1 MIKVST
7 TQIDSYWK
15 YVNGYLTEDQIMDT
29 LLRRGTS
36 NLKMELGSLFHSLIE
51 LQDAEC
57 PAIFNQ
63 EQINHAR
70 SIFTDGMHEVK
81 TRQVFASCI
90 GNIAITG
97 VADYLV
103 GRKVMEA
110 KTTWGSFSIDKYIDS
125 LQWRIYCRLFDASE
139 TEYVIFEFPSLS
151 TKFKTMQDINTELQY
166 KAVHRFSLPR
176 HKDDEKGID
185 AIINNLC
192 KFIKVKG
199 IESEMQMDADEIIFE
214 TF

>member
-15 YVNGYLTEDQIMDT
+15 YVNGILTEDQIMDT

-36 NLKMELGSLFHSLIE
+36 NLKMELGSMFHSLIE

-70 SIFTDGMHEVK
+70 SLFNDGMHEVK

-110 KTTWGSFSIDKYIDS
+110 KTTWGQFSIDRYLDS
-125 LQWRIYCRLFDASE
+125 LQWQIYMRLFDADE
-139 TEYVIFEFPSLS
+139 VEYVIFEFPSLS
-151 TKFKTMQDINTELQY
+151 TKFKSIQDINTELQY
-166 KAVHRFSLPR
+166 KAVHQFAMPNS
-176 HKDDEKGID
+176 GID
-185 AIINNLC
+185 KNHIDSIINNLC
-192 KFIKVKG
+192 KFIKAKG
-199 IESEMQMDADEIIFE
+199 IESEMQMDANEILLE

>member
-1 MIKVST
+1 MIKIST

-15 YVNGYLTEDQIMDT
+15 YLNGYLTEDQIMDT
-29 LLRRGTS
+29 LLRRGTP

-63 EQINHAR
+63 EQIQHAR

-125 LQWRIYCRLFDASE
+125 LQWQIYCRLFDASE
-139 TEYVIFEFPSLS
+139 IEYVVFEFPSLS

-166 KAVHRFSLPR
+166 KAVHRFSLPG

-192 KFIKVKG
+192 KFIKAKG
-199 IESEMQMDADEIIFE
+199 IESEMQMDADEILFD

>member
-1 MIKVST
+1 MIKIST

-15 YVNGYLTEDQIMDT
+15 YVNGYLTEEQIMDT

-36 NLKMELGSLFHSLIE
+36 NLKMELGSMFHSLIE

-63 EQINHAR
+63 EQIQHAR

-90 GNIAITG
+90 GNVAITG

-151 TKFKTMQDINTELQY
+151 TKFKTIQDINSELQY
-166 KAVHRFSLPR
+166 KAVHRFSLSR
-176 HKDDEKGID
+176 HIDDEKGID
-185 AIINNLC
+185 AVINNLC
-192 KFIKVKG
+192 KFIKAKG
-199 IESEMQMDADEIIFE
+199 IESEMQMDADEILFD

>member
-1 MIKVST
+1 MIKIST

-70 SIFTDGMHEVK
+70 SFFKDGMHEVK

-103 GRKVMEA
+103 GTKVVEA
-110 KTTWGSFSIDKYIDS
+110 KTTWGSFSIDRYLDS
-125 LQWRIYCRLFDASE
+125 LQWQIYCRLFDASE
-139 TEYVIFEFPSLS
+139 IEYVVFEFPSLS
-151 TKFKTMQDINTELQY
+151 TKFKTIQDINSELQY
-166 KAVHRFSLPR
+166 KNIYKFTMHNTAID
-176 HKDDEKGID
+176 KEKID
-185 AIINNLC
+185 SIINNLC
-192 KFIKVKG
+192 KFIRAKG
-199 IESEMQMDADEIIFE
+199 IESEMQLDSNEIILE

>member
-1 MIKVST
+1 MIKIST

-15 YVNGYLTEDQIMDT
+15 YLNGYLTDEQIMDT

-36 NLKMELGSLFHSLIE
+36 NLKMELGSMFHSLIE

-70 SIFTDGMHEVK
+70 SFFKDGMHEVK

-90 GNIAITG
+90 GNVAITG

-192 KFIKVKG
+192 KFIKAKG
-199 IESEMQMDADEIIFE
+199 IESEMQMDADEILFD

>member
-1 MIKVST
+1 MIKIST

-15 YVNGYLTEDQIMDT
+15 YMNGYLTDEQIMDT
-29 LLRRGTS
+29 LLRRGKS
-36 NLKMELGSLFHSLIE
+36 NLKMELGSMFHSLIE
-51 LQDAEC
+51 LQGAEC

-63 EQINHAR
+63 DQIQYAR
-70 SIFTDGMHEVK
+70 SLFNDGMHEVK

-90 GNIAITG
+90 GNVAITG

-125 LQWRIYCRLFDASE
+125 LQWRIYCRLFDASV

-151 TKFKTMQDINTELQY
+151 TKFKTISDINTELQY
-166 KAVHRFSLPR
+166 KAVHSFTLPR

-192 KFIKVKG
+192 KFIQANG
-199 IESEMQMDADEIIFE
+199 IESEMQMDEDEILFD

>member
-15 YVNGYLTEDQIMDT
+15 YVNGILTEEQIMDT
-29 LLRRGTS
+29 LLRRGKP
-36 NLKMELGSLFHSLIE
+36 NLKMELGSMFHKLIE

-70 SIFTDGMHEVK
+70 EKFTDGIHEVK
-81 TRQVFASCI
+81 TRQVYASCI

-110 KTTWGSFSIDKYIDS
+110 KTTWGSFSIDKYLDS
-125 LQWRIYCRLFDASE
+125 LQWRIYCRLFDANE
-139 TEYVIFEFPSLS
+139 FEYVIFEFPSLS
-151 TKFKTMQDINTELQY
+151 TKFKSMQDIKIELQY
-166 KAVHRFSLPR
+166 KAMHMFTLPKP
-176 HKDDEKGID
+176 KDDKESID
-185 AIINNLC
+185 TIINNLC
-192 KFIKVKG
+192 KFIKSKG
-199 IESEMQMDADEIIFE
+199 IESEMQIDADEILFD

>member
-7 TQIDSYWK
+7 TQIDSYYK
-15 YVNGYLTEDQIMDT
+15 YLNGYLTEDQIMDT

-36 NLKMELGSLFHSLIE
+36 NLKMELGSMFHSLIE

-70 SIFTDGMHEVK
+70 SFFNDGLHEVK
-81 TRQVFASCI
+81 TRQIYSSCI

-110 KTTWGSFSIDKYIDS
+110 KTTWGTFSIDKYLQS
-125 LQWRIYCRLFDASE
+125 LQWQIYCRLFDADE
-139 TEYVIFEFPSLS
+139 VEYVVFEFPSLS
-151 TKFKTMQDINTELQY
+151 TKFKSMQDINIELQF
-166 KAVHRFSLPR
+166 KDVHRFGMR
-176 HKDDEKGID
+176 KAEVDKQMIDD
-185 AIINNLC
+185 IINNLC
-192 KFIKVKG
+192 KFIKANG
-199 IESEMQMDADEIIFE
+199 IESEMQIDSNELIFE

>member
-1 MIKVST
+1 MIKIST

-15 YVNGYLTEDQIMDT
+15 YVNGYLTEEQIMDT

-36 NLKMELGSLFHSLIE
+36 NLKMELGSMFHSLIE

-63 EQINHAR
+63 EQIQHAR

-151 TKFKTMQDINTELQY
+151 TKFKTIQDINSELQY

-185 AIINNLC
+185 AVINNLC
-192 KFIKVKG
+192 KFIKAKG
-199 IESEMQMDADEIIFE
+199 IESEMQMDADEILFD

>member
-1 MIKVST
+1 MIKIST
-7 TQIDSYWK
+7 TQIDAYWK
-15 YVNGYLTEDQIMDT
+15 YLNGYLTDEQIMDT

-36 NLKMELGSLFHSLIE
+36 NLKMELGSMFHSLIE

-63 EQINHAR
+63 EQIQHAR

-103 GRKVMEA
+103 GTKVMEA
-110 KTTWGSFSIDKYIDS
+110 KTTWGSFSIDRYIDS
-125 LQWRIYCRLFDASE
+125 LQWQIYCRLFDASE
-139 TEYVIFEFPSLS
+139 IEYVVFEFPSLS
-151 TKFKTMQDINTELQY
+151 TKFKTIQDINSELQY
-166 KAVHRFSLPR
+166 KAVHRFSLPKA
-176 HKDDEKGID
+176 KDDKNGID

-192 KFIKVKG
+192 KFIRAKG
-199 IESEMQMDADEIIFE
+199 IESEMKMDANEIILE

>member
-1 MIKVST
+1 MIKIST
-7 TQIDSYWK
+7 TQIDAYWK
-15 YVNGYLTEDQIMDT
+15 YLNGYLTDEQIMDT

-36 NLKMELGSLFHSLIE
+36 NLKMELGSMFHSLIE

-70 SIFTDGMHEVK
+70 SFFKDGMHEVK

-90 GNIAITG
+90 GNVAITG

-192 KFIKVKG
+192 KFIKAKG
-199 IESEMQMDADEIIFE
+199 IESEMQMDAYEILFD